1 MSQNEINQNTML
13 SIGATSIGAQN
24 NVNINGGNININLN
38 VDRKVVEQQIRT
50 LWNENFPKL
59 QAEAQRVTVERM
71 EEMVEVIRDNVLVSV
86 GERISEFSDPG
97 VQYALYEAMKS
108 YARYGDKMLL
118 EMLPIALTERVKSDS
133 EYIKLL
139 IDQSMERVRF
149 LTDAQVDYLTALF
162 FCKRAVFHTMNDISE
177 LEEFLKYLA
186 NELCDMHTVPTSML
200 ISMGF
205 LQLNLGGIVE
215 FLSEQ
220 YGFAQEQ
227 VKNIVP
233 LGLVGLE
240 EDYGVSDM
248 GAVIAMINGKKK
260 LNINYNIEEFFKK
273 LSHK

>member
-97 VQYALYEAMKS
+97 VQYAVYEAMKS

-186 NELCDMHTVPTSML
+186 DELCDMHTVPTSML

-227 VKNIVP
+227 VENIVP

-260 LNINYNIEEFFKK
+260 LNINYNIEEFFKR